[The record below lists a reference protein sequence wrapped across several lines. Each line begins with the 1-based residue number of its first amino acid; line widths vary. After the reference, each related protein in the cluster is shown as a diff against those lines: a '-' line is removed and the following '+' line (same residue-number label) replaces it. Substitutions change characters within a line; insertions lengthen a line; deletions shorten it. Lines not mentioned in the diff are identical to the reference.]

1 MTTQS
6 HNLSDEG
13 ISSVTAWPIF
23 DRSSKTFP
31 LYSRAN
37 VGEIFP
43 DPISPLNA
51 STGFQANLEPG
62 WRDAFVACGVWEHDL
77 YDTAV
82 EHNILPAFGSY
93 LYINMSLMRLFGVR
107 VPGMGAEAVDLQY
120 FGDMPGIPSYA
131 SEKRA
136 FDDDPAFS
144 EKAGAWLMNDVLL
157 AQGLP
162 AYDADRETVRKIR
175 GERPDIA
182 ALTDTQLVERLTSF
196 NDVLRGL
203 FQRHIE
209 SSLKAGVGLGAIA
222 QLAAAIGRPELAL
235 TLVAGIGDIDSAG
248 PSHGMWALSRLA
260 RSGPVASLFAAGVE
274 GLHQRIATSADP
286 DVATFRSQ
294 LAEFLADWDFR
305 GPAEWELR
313 ALTWSLKPEL
323 ALHTIDRMRG
333 VSDEESPQIKNAERV
348 RQREEATEV
357 VRGML
362 AGNEEVS
369 GQFEA
374 ALHAAAL
381 WLRGRERSRTTAAM
395 LIHELRL
402 PALEL
407 GRRGTA
413 AGHLDAPAQIFMLFA
428 GELPAYLADPGSFTA
443 TVRER
448 EQSYRALFDL
458 EPPFVVVGDAPP
470 TSEWARRSGKTH
482 VAAVAGETIQGVSGC
497 TGTVRGRARVLLD
510 PNDPSA
516 LEPGEIL
523 VAPITDPSW
532 TPLFVAAAAVVV
544 DVGAPFS
551 HAAIV
556 SRELGIP
563 CVVSASDATG
573 RIPNGAL
580 IEVDGT
586 AATVTVIE
594 V

>member
-1 MTTQS
+1 MT
-6 HNLSDEG
+6 D
-13 ISSVTAWPIF
+13 WPIF
-23 DRSSKTFP
+23 DRSSTTFP

-77 YDTAV
+77 YDSAV

-120 FGDMPGIPSYA
+120 FGDMPGIPSYE
-131 SEKRA
+131 SEKRD
-136 FDDDPAFS
+136 FDDDPAHS
-144 EKAGAWLMNDVLL
+144 EKAGAWLMTDVLL

-162 AYDADRETVRKIR
+162 AYDADRAAVVAIR
-175 GERPDIA
+175 AARPDVRT
-182 ALTDTQLVERLTSF
+182 LSDQQLVDRLTSF
-196 NDVLRGL
+196 NDILRGL

-209 SSLKAGVGLGAIA
+209 SSLKAGVGLGAVA

-235 TLVAGIGDIDSAG
+235 TLVAGIGDVDSAG
-248 PSHGMWALSRLA
+248 PSHGMWELSRLA
-260 RSGPVASLFAAGVE
+260 RTGSVAALFDAGVP
-274 GLHQRIATSADP
+274 GLHERLAGSADP
-286 DVATFRSQ
+286 DVDAFVARLDSF
-294 LAEFLADWDFR
+294 LAEWDFR

-313 ALTWSLKPEL
+313 ASTWSLKPEL

-333 VSDEESPQIKNAERV
+333 VGDDESPQVKNAERV
-348 RQREEATEV
+348 RQREEATGT

-362 AGNEEVS
+362 AGDAEAS

-407 GRRGTA
+407 GRRGAA
-413 AGHLDAPAQIFMLFA
+413 AGHLDAPDQIFMLFA
-428 GELPAYLADPGSFTA
+428 GELPAYLADPGSFTP
-443 TVRER
+443 TVRDRER
-448 EQSYRALFDL
+448 TYLELFDL

-470 TSEWARRSGKTH
+470 TSGWARRSGRTYT
-482 VAAVAGETIQGVSGC
+482 AASVGEVIQGVPGC
-497 TGTVRGRARVLLD
+497 TGTTRGRARVLVD

-563 CVVSASDATG
+563 CVVSATDATG

-586 AATVTVIE
+586 AATVTVLE
-594 V
+594 L